1 MTKDTGKDKQDSK
14 VVPISKATVGRATG
28 GSRTRGKSSPRHQ
41 GLTDKQE
48 AFCHAVMSGQCF
60 SDAYRSCYNAAGM
73 TAASIHVEASK
84 LAASP
89 KVSIRIE
96 SLQRDMEA
104 QRRMQGAAR
113 GDAVLKQL
121 TDIAMDLDIQ
131 DGARVRALELLGKSV
146 GLWID
151 KVETED
157 VTAERSASDIRE
169 AIEAKLSRYQ

>member
-1 MTKDTGKDKQDSK
+1 
-14 VVPISKATVGRATG
+14 
-28 GSRTRGKSSPRHQ
+28 
-41 GLTDKQE
+41 
-48 AFCHAVMSGQCF
+48 
-60 SDAYRSCYNAAGM
+60 
-73 TAASIHVEASK
+73 
-84 LAASP
+84 
-89 KVSIRIE
+89 
-96 SLQRDMEA
+96 MEA

-157 VTAERSASDIRE
+157 VTAERSASDIRQ

>member
-1 MTKDTGKDKQDSK
+1 MNKGTDKGKQDSK
-14 VVPISKATVGRATG
+14 VVPISGATVGRATG

-60 SDAYRSCYNAAGM
+60 SDAYRSCYNATGM

-89 KVSIRIE
+89 KVSLRIE
-96 SLQRDMEA
+96 ALQRDMEA

-121 TDIAMDLDIQ
+121 TDLAVDPDIQ

-157 VTAERSASDIRE
+157 VTAERSASDIRQ